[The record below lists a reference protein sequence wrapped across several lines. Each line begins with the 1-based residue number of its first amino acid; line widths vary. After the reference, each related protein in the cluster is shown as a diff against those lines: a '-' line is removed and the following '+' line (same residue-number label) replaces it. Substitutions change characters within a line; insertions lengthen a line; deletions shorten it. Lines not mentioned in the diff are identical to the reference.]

1 MRGAAHGVLLALL
14 AASTVGAGEQWPQ
27 LRHTCYAVV
36 LAPEGSSIHLGLKSI
51 AKGTYPDWLQYAIID
66 GNGDEV
72 LWDQL
77 RPGSQGEVEYP
88 VRTPGLHVIELVT
101 GWNVAT
107 LAVGDM
113 PSALV
118 VSERLPLQ
126 TVGEVPRLY
135 FYVPAGVTEFVITGS
150 ASVTGEGA
158 RLTVSGPDA
167 NEAGVLDGDLDK
179 PEKLTLRVSP
189 GQDARVWSFAITSPQ
204 TPNVYVDDVLLH
216 FSENIPPYV
225 AETAEAAE
233 TFARMGEQ
241 Q

>member
-1 MRGAAHGVLLALL
+1 MRAAHGVVLALL
-14 AASTVGAGEQWPQ
+14 AASAVTAGEQWPQ
-27 LRHTCYAVV
+27 LRHTSYAVV
-36 LAPEGSSIHLGLKSI
+36 LAPEGSSIRLGLQSI
-51 AKGTYPDWLQYAIID
+51 QKGTYPDWLQYAIID

-72 LWDQL
+72 MWDQL
-77 RPGSQGEVEYP
+77 RPGSQGEVEYR
-88 VRTPGLHVIELVT
+88 VQTPGLHVIELVT

-107 LAVGDM
+107 LAVPDH

-126 TVGEVPRLY
+126 TVGEVPRLH
-135 FYVPAGVTEFVITGS
+135 FYVPAGVTEFSITVS

-158 RLTVSGPDA
+158 RLTVSDSDG
-167 NEAGVLDGDLDK
+167 NEAGVLDGDMDK
-179 PEKLTLRVSP
+179 PEKLTIPVAP
-189 GQDARVWSFAITSPQ
+189 GLGAKVWSFSITRPE

-225 AETAEAAE
+225 AESAEAAV

>member
-1 MRGAAHGVLLALL
+1 MKVARSVILALL
-14 AASTVGAGEQWPQ
+14 FASTVTAGEQWPQ

-36 LAPEGSSIHLGLKSI
+36 LAPEGSSIRLGLTSV

-66 GNGDEV
+66 ANGDEAV
-72 LWDQL
+72 WDQL
-77 RPGSQGEVEYP
+77 RPGSQGEVEYR
-88 VRTPGLHVIELVT
+88 VQTPGLHVIELVT

-107 LAVGDM
+107 LVVPDH

-126 TVGEVPRLY
+126 TVGEVPRLH
-135 FYVPAGVTEFVITGS
+135 FYVPAGVTEFSITVS

-158 RLTVSGPDA
+158 RLTVKDSDG
-167 NEAGVLDGDLDK
+167 NEAGVLDGDMDK
-179 PEKLTLRVSP
+179 PEKLTIPVAP
-189 GQDARVWSFAITSPQ
+189 GQDARVWSFSITRPQ

-225 AETAEAAE
+225 AETAAAAE
-233 TFARMGEQ
+233 AFARMGEQ